1 MWCAEVQHSSAW
13 YFKHPD
19 TISSSFHLLFT
30 HPSTSLLVSSL
41 LSPSHP
47 LPPSPCSSD
56 LASTMRTVEHPV
68 DFLYPPHRSI
78 WNVSQVQS
86 LLDDLA
92 PNKSN
97 IFFANPSLV
106 YDNETAYPS
115 VHGNCTHPTAAH
127 HDFNV
132 SSADQIEP
140 YFNTMYAIYCTDT
153 RLIQKW
159 NTPDIPEGT
168 FDLPDFE
175 TYVPHNLTLLPLPAD
190 HSKVPQL
197 AHDDNQGEC

>member
-1 MWCAEVQHSSAW
+1 MSLC
-13 YFKHPD
+13 P
-19 TISSSFHLLFT
+19 SSS
-30 HPSTSLLVSSL
+30 PSSSH
-41 LSPSHP
+41 S
-47 LPPSPCSSD
+47 LPPSLSSRN
-56 LASTMRTVEHPV
+56 LANTMRTVKDPA

-78 WNVSQVQS
+78 WNVSQVRS
-86 LLDDLA
+86 FLDDLT
-92 PNKSN
+92 PVKSN

-115 VHGNCTHPTAAH
+115 IHGNCTQPTTAR

-132 SSADQIEP
+132 SSADLIEP

-159 NTPDIPEGT
+159 DNPDIPEGT
-168 FDLPDFE
+168 FHLPDFE

-190 HSKVPQL
+190 HSTVPQL
-197 AHDDNQGEC
+197 THDDKQGEC